1 MSNKNILTI
10 NNLSVNFILDDNK
23 IFANND
29 ISLRLKEGEVLG
41 IVGESGSGKTVLCK
55 SIIKLLSTPP
65 AEYDGGEILY
75 NDNNLLSLSDRDLRE
90 VRKKEI
96 AMIFQNPMSSFNPVR
111 TIGSQIIENLDV
123 KNQFTKKE
131 YKNFCIDLL
140 KKVGIPSP
148 ENRYNEYP
156 HQWSGGML
164 QRAAIAMAI
173 RNSPKILL
181 ADEPTTALDVTI
193 QAQILTLLLDIQKKN
208 NMSMIFVSHDL
219 AVVAGICDRIAV
231 MYAGKIL
238 EIAKTKDLFMNP
250 KHPYTR
256 GLLDAIPRID
266 KVNKVLKTIPG
277 ELPNMFEKQKG
288 CVFRSRCQNP
298 TQDCKEGNI
307 HMGLIEI
314 HPNHWVD
321 KCCVNCG

>member
-1 MSNKNILTI
+1 MSNSNILSI
-10 NNLSVNFILDDNK
+10 NNLSVNFIVNNNK
-23 IFANND
+23 ILANND
-29 ISLRLKEGEVLG
+29 ISLSLKEGEVLG

-55 SIIKLLSTPP
+55 SIIKLLSAPP
-65 AEYDGGEILY
+65 AEYAGGEILY
-75 NDNNLLSLSDRDLRE
+75 NDNNLLSLPDRDLRE

-111 TIGSQIIENLDV
+111 TIGSQIIENLDT

-131 YKNFCIDLL
+131 CKNFCIDLL

-193 QAQILTLLLDIQKKN
+193 QAQILTLLLNIQKQN
-208 NMSMIFVSHDL
+208 NMSMI
-219 AVVAGICDRIAV
+219 
-231 MYAGKIL
+231 
-238 EIAKTKDLFMNP
+238 LFP
-250 KHPYTR
+250 
-256 GLLDAIPRID
+256 
-266 KVNKVLKTIPG
+266 TI
-277 ELPNMFEKQKG
+277 
-288 CVFRSRCQNP
+288 
-298 TQDCKEGNI
+298 
-307 HMGLIEI
+307 
-314 HPNHWVD
+314 
-321 KCCVNCG
+321 